1 MVQQRNKFKS
11 KFKKTNR
18 PLGFQGYYVEVR
30 EGEDAVRAY
39 RKIKRW
45 IKEDKFIDQIRA
57 NKTYQKP
64 SEIKREKQKE
74 RRKVLRKLQRERDS
88 NVFLGVQR
96 ATIECLLLYI
106 QFSFLLISS
115 TINPLFFAF

>member
-1 MVQQRNKFKS
+1 MEYQKNKFRP
-11 KFKKTNR
+11 KFKKTER

-57 NKTYQKP
+57 NNTFQKP
-64 SEIKREKQKE
+64 SEIKREKAKE
-74 RRKVLRKLQRERDS
+74 RKKVLRKLRRERDS
-88 NVFLGVQR
+88 NISMRPQR
-96 ATIECLLLYI
+96 GR
-106 QFSFLLISS
+106 
-115 TINPLFFAF
+115 

>member
-1 MVQQRNKFKS
+1 MEYQKNKTRP
-11 KFKKTNR
+11 KFKKTER

-57 NKTYQKP
+57 NNTYQKP
-64 SEIKREKQKE
+64 SEIKREKAKE
-74 RRKVLRKLQRERDS
+74 KKKVLRKLRRERDS
-88 NVFLGVQR
+88 NILMGRPQR
-96 ATIECLLLYI
+96 GR
-106 QFSFLLISS
+106 
-115 TINPLFFAF
+115 

>member
-1 MVQQRNKFKS
+1 MEFQKNKFRP
-11 KFKKTNR
+11 KFKKTVR

-57 NKTYQKP
+57 NNTYQKP
-64 SEIKREKQKE
+64 SEIKREKAKE
-74 RRKVLRKLQRERDS
+74 RRKVLRKLRRDRDS
-88 NVFLGVQR
+88 NISMRPQR
-96 ATIECLLLYI
+96 GR
-106 QFSFLLISS
+106 
-115 TINPLFFAF
+115 

>member
-1 MVQQRNKFKS
+1 MDQQRNKFKS
-11 KFKKTNR
+11 KFKKNNR

-57 NKTYQKP
+57 NNTYQKP
-64 SEIKREKQKE
+64 SEIKREKQKQ
-74 RRKVLRKLQRERDS
+74 RRKTLRKLQRERDS
-88 NVFLGVQR
+88 NIFLGVR
-96 ATIECLLLYI
+96 RGR
-106 QFSFLLISS
+106 
-115 TINPLFFAF
+115 

>member
-1 MVQQRNKFKS
+1 MDQQRNKFKP
-11 KFKKTNR
+11 KFKKSNR

-57 NKTYQKP
+57 NNTYSKP
-64 SEIKREKQKE
+64 SAIKREKQKE
-74 RRKVLRKLQRERDS
+74 RKKVLRKLQRERDS
-88 NVFLGVQR
+88 NIFLGVKR
-96 ATIECLLLYI
+96 GR
-106 QFSFLLISS
+106 
-115 TINPLFFAF
+115 